1 MSDPTRESEKRPI
14 PAWLLGLVIAAVL
27 FVIGIFVFSALGFGD
42 NPVLEQVFIPTIWFF
57 RDGVS
62 HPETPMH

>member
-1 MSDPTRESEKRPI
+1 MSNPSRDTEKRQL

-42 NPVLEQVFIPTIWFF
+42 NPVLEQISIPALWLFG
-57 RDGVS
+57 RGVRKRNL
-62 HPETPMH
+62 PTL